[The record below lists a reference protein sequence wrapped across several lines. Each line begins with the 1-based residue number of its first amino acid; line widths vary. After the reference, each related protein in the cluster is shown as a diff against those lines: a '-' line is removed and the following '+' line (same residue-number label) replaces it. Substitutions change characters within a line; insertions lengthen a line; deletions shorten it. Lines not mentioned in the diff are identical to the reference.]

1 LDELKRAVVI
11 SLEPRPHELWELCS
25 SLGLEVEETFVQKL
39 PRPDPKGFVG
49 AGKLKEVA
57 AFAHDEGVDV
67 CVFNGELSPSVMF
80 HVESVLGTAV
90 YDKVRLILEIF
101 KRQAA
106 SEEARLQV
114 EMAVLRQ
121 DLPVISE
128 WVHKAKVGEHPGFM
142 AGGEYDVRQYYSA
155 QSRRQKELARKLE
168 KLVKQR
174 ELRRRNRARLGLR
187 TVSLAGY
194 TNAGKTALMN
204 ALTRVD
210 RPSEE
215 RLFTTLS
222 TTTRRLK
229 GPAFPVLVT
238 DTIGFM
244 EDLPPWLL
252 ESFRSTL
259 EEVLNSDVMLLV
271 VDASNPPREMARK
284 LRTCAEVI
292 WTVGST
298 ATILPVFNKMDL
310 VEKPQADGLVMGP
323 ADGQGT
329 DREDGPETN
338 PSLSVIHGKLAACLQ
353 YLEERGREVGDGKR
367 EVGPGHPGDGDW
379 DGSGTYPARSL
390 VDAMLGETDRSEED
404 GEDEGDEERMPSV
417 LRPILVSARTEE
429 NLDELLERL
438 GELVSPGDEVTVTL
452 PARMNWRGMLNL
464 LYDSDE
470 VAVLDVEEPLGET
483 DGARV
488 RLNCEPAGLAR
499 TMKALERKFGAGAGV
514 DRDRGMEREKDGGKG
529 GSG

>member
-1 LDELKRAVVI
+1 MEEPRRAAVI
-11 SLEPRPHELWELCS
+11 SLVPRPHELWELCS
-25 SLGLEVEETFVQKL
+25 SLGLDVVDTFVQRL
-39 PRPDPKGFVG
+39 PRPDPKGFIG

-57 AFAHDEGVDV
+57 AFVQEEEIDV
-67 CVFNGELSPSVMF
+67 CVFNGELAPSVMF
-80 HVESVLGTAV
+80 HVETVLGTAV
-90 YDKVRLILEIF
+90 YDRIRVILEIF

-142 AGGEYDVRQYYSA
+142 AGGEYDVRQYHRA

-168 KLVKQR
+168 RMVRQR
-174 ELRRRNRARLGLR
+174 ELRRRNRTRLGLR

-204 ALTRVD
+204 ALTSVD

-222 TTTRRLK
+222 TTTRRLR
-229 GPAFPVLVT
+229 GMEFPVLVT

-259 EEVLNSDVMLLV
+259 EEVLHSDVMLLV
-271 VDASNPPREMARK
+271 VDASDEPREMGRK
-284 LRTCAEVI
+284 LATCADVI

-298 ATILPVFNKMDL
+298 AAILPVLNKMDL
-310 VEKPQADGLVMGP
+310 LEAHPTDVRMTDGLPP
-323 ADGQGT
+323 AVREGLAECLGYLREEDPGKRDGRG
-329 DREDGPETN
+329 
-338 PSLSVIHGKLAACLQ
+338 
-353 YLEERGREVGDGKR
+353 EEAGRQRGDG
-367 EVGPGHPGDGDW
+367 EGDRRGMH
-379 DGSGTYPARSL
+379 PARSL
-390 VDAMLGETDRSEED
+390 VKAMLGEETPSADAEAD
-404 GEDEGDEERMPSV
+404 GEGDPMPSV
-417 LRPILVSARTEE
+417 LQPVPVSARTEE
-429 NLDELLERL
+429 NLDGLLERL
-438 GELVSPGDEVTVTL
+438 GELVSPGHEVTVTL
-452 PARMNWRGMLNL
+452 PAGMNWRGMLSL

-470 VAVLDVEEPLGET
+470 VAVLDVEEPNGGA

-488 RLNCEPAGLAR
+488 RLLCEHAGLAR
-499 TMKALERKFGAGAGV
+499 TMKAVERKFGPGAIAHESAE
-514 DRDRGMEREKDGGKG
+514 ER
-529 GSG
+529 